1 MKKQFDNLFTNEMMG
16 ESEVYPIISLD
27 ENPTEIN
34 LNPGDELPILP
45 LRNMVIYPGVLV
57 PVSVARPKSLRLIR
71 QAQANDGLIGACTQI
86 DKKVEDPTIDQLY
99 KMGVA
104 AHIVRVLEM
113 PDSTTT
119 VILEGKKRFRLGELV
134 SNKPYLKAKA
144 YPVDDVLP
152 DTSDKSFIALSSTIR
167 DLAVKIIEG
176 SGIVPPEMAF
186 AIRNIENPVFFS
198 AE

>member
-86 DKKVEDPTIDQLY
+86 DKKVEEPTIDQL
-99 KMGVA
+99 
-104 AHIVRVLEM
+104 
-113 PDSTTT
+113 
-119 VILEGKKRFRLGELV
+119 
-134 SNKPYLKAKA
+134 
-144 YPVDDVLP
+144 
-152 DTSDKSFIALSSTIR
+152 
-167 DLAVKIIEG
+167 
-176 SGIVPPEMAF
+176 
-186 AIRNIENPVFFS
+186 
-198 AE
+198 